1 MGRSC
6 ACNAITGRRREG
18 ISNKEEEGGVK
29 SAPNYSEI
37 SEDDTTW
44 GGGSFRNSENTG
56 IFQRWFGFHVG
67 DYYAIEREK
76 VPLRASSFSH
86 FGGISFLVPPY
97 IHLVV
102 PLLPNFGYLP
112 SSPLPLVISLRKKT

>member
-1 MGRSC
+1 MLQIIRKFQKT
-6 ACNAITGRRREG
+6 IRR
-18 ISNKEEEGGVK
+18 
-29 SAPNYSEI
+29 
-37 SEDDTTW
+37 

-97 IHLVV
+97 VV
-102 PLLPNFGYLP
+102 PRGSQISDTRPSLPF
-112 SSPLPLVISLRKKT
+112 PL